1 MIRPVPFHMMINK
14 TEFVPQAIIAEAVS
28 DFARRFG
35 SDVEAGKDDF
45 DEYEGVAA
53 WLDDLPFTVM
63 HYRGHP
69 KNTSTIYLPFDIHDV
84 KEITDMIC
92 RIALELKLP
101 PNLIKWQRKDTP
113 EL

>member
-14 TEFVPQAIIAEAVS
+14 AEFVPQAIVAETVH
-28 DFARRFG
+28 DFAKRFG
-35 SDVEAGKDDF
+35 SQVETGKDDF
-45 DEYEGVAA
+45 DEYEGAAA
-53 WLDDLPFTVM
+53 WLDDFPFTVM

-84 KEITDMIC
+84 HVITDVIF
-92 RIALELKLP
+92 RIATELKLP
-101 PNLIKWQRKDTP
+101 PTLIKWQRKDDP